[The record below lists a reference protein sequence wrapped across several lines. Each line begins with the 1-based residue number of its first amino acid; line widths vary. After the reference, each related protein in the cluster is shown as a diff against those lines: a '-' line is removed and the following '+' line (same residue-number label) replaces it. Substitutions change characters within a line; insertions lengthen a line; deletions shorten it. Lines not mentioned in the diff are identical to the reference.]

1 MRNRNNIK
9 TKVYHALVILLRNFN
24 QSMRLYNDIQLIASR
39 MGDKAIKNKVMFGSK
54 VEEIVLVLKSDLSLP
69 IFKIYNLEEDNS
81 I

>member
-1 MRNRNNIK
+1 
-9 TKVYHALVILLRNFN
+9 
-24 QSMRLYNDIQLIASR
+24 MRLYNDIQLIASR